1 MSKFSPC
8 LWFDG
13 KVEEAAEFYVNA
25 FEQSKINKVDYYVD
39 SEHQPKGSV
48 LTISLTLAGQEV
60 ILLNGGLD
68 FSFTPAFSLFVEC
81 ETEEQ
86 IDKLWETLS
95 FNGKVLMEFGPY
107 PFSEKYGWLEDQYG
121 VFWQLVLT

>member
-1 MSKFSPC
+1 M
-8 LWFDG
+8 
-13 KVEEAAEFYVNA
+13 
-25 FEQSKINKVDYYVD
+25 
-39 SEHQPKGSV
+39 
-48 LTISLTLAGQEV
+48 TIELTLAGQEV
-60 ILLNGGLD
+60 ILLNGGSD
-68 FSFTPAFSLFVEC
+68 FSFTPSISLFVEC